1 MLARIREMLW
11 GFGPSE
17 VFDFPVE
24 EPLRAELL
32 GVEQLEELAVEMASL
47 QNAIPFPDRQDQLL
61 SRLAANE
68 KVLLATYTLIDRAV
82 GERQHVAPAAE
93 WLLDNFYLIEEQ
105 ILLIRRHL
113 PRKYSQE
120 LPRPVSGPL
129 AGYPRVYGIVLALIS
144 HLDGRIDT
152 EALGRFVVAYQTRAP
167 LRLGE
172 LWAIPI
178 MLRLALVEN
187 LRRVA
192 SRIYEGRL
200 HRNLA
205 NKWADELIAAAET
218 RPDEIIVVL
227 AAMVRAG
234 PKLSSAFVTECVRR
248 LEGQSAALGLAM
260 DWLGQTLAR
269 NSESLE
275 HMRQLESQRQ
285 AADRVSIANCIGSLR
300 FIDATNWRNFV
311 ESQSIV
317 EKILRSEPSGVYPTM
332 TFRSRDQYRH
342 QVEQLGRWSGREE
355 WDIARQCLDMTRQAV
370 QRHGDHSRQGHV
382 GFFLIDHGREALEK
396 AVDARVPLSEKVYRR
411 FGRMPL
417 FIYLGS
423 IGLVTLLYAAILF
436 WPAGAYPSTA
446 WIAIAAGGLLLLA
459 GTQLATALVNY
470 CCTLLVRPTA
480 LPRLD
485 FSSSVPQTHRTLVLI
500 PTLLTSTR
508 DILGLIESLEV
519 KHLANQDA
527 NIILGLLTDFTDAP
541 QQVMTDDQT
550 LLRCCVEGIERLNQ
564 RYATGAASG
573 PFYLFHRPRLWNP
586 LEGVW
591 MGRERKRGKITDVI
605 ELLRRQDSDAFLCT
619 IGDLSALTGVRY
631 LISLDTDT
639 ELPRGVAAEL
649 IGAMAHPLNRPVYH
663 AITGLV
669 REGYGILQPRVAI
682 SLPSARR
689 SWYVRLFA
697 HNVGM
702 DPYTHMVS
710 DVYQDI
716 FHEGSFIGKG
726 ILDVEAFDRVFH
738 ERFPDNHILSHD
750 LLEGCHTRSGLI
762 SDVQLF
768 EDHPWHFGVESMRRH
783 RWIRGDW
790 QILFWLFP
798 WVKDRQLHW
807 RRNRLSPLS
816 RWKILDNL
824 RRSLV
829 SPALLAIVPLAAAG
843 LLPHALLWLAAV
855 LGVLLIP
862 AILPDAI
869 GLLRKRADDS
879 MSLHVRSHLRE
890 LLRHIIQS
898 LAAVVFLPHE
908 ALQNVDAIVRSMIRM
923 CVTRRKLL
931 EWKTSSEAQG
941 AALQSP
947 GSFIRSL
954 RVSQVTGLLMAYLAV
969 DRGHGIAML
978 VISLLLS
985 IAWLLAPL
993 LAWLL
998 SRPIPDTS
1006 LELPAGERDFIRMVA
1021 RRTWLYFE
1029 TFVTPEDHFLP
1040 PDNFQEYPRVATAH
1054 RTSPTNIGLAL
1065 LANVA
1070 AHDFGWIG
1078 TGTFLDRTQA
1088 TFETMER
1095 LDRYHGHLFN
1105 WYDTRTL
1112 EPLNPRYI
1120 SSVDSGNLSGH
1131 LLVLCVALRDL
1142 ANAPLLSPRF
1152 AEGLQDTV
1160 LTLEQSLKPNRSGAK
1175 PSVTSENAHTLCQR
1189 LAEIHRQPHSTLT
1202 QSVELLEGAIDTFQA
1217 FESANSIDPQT
1228 DTDAILHS
1236 LRNQQRTL
1244 LTDLGD
1250 IAPWLAPYRRLN
1262 RQPGQ
1267 QSDTLNRVGPAFNL
1281 FRPSIELLNANP
1293 PLEQT
1298 PGLCLNALEI
1308 LESAFPDIS
1317 AAVCLKGSSNEESA
1331 NPAGG
1336 SLPPENIGIDRI
1348 VLKPVMPTE
1357 ESLESSGIAQLIIAL
1372 RQTAQN
1378 ARQRLDTLQKLE
1390 DKSRHFA
1397 TIDFRFLYDADRKL
1411 MSIGF
1416 NVADNTRDPGFYDL
1430 LASEARLTAYVCI
1443 VLGQL
1448 PQEHWFTLGRQL
1460 TSIGGDTALLSWSGS
1475 MFEYLM
1481 PLLVMP
1487 TYPTTILHQTCRAV
1501 VNRNMEYGHQRGIP
1515 WGISESGYN
1524 ATDAQMNYQY
1534 KAFGV
1539 PGLGFKRRLADDVV
1553 IAPYAS
1559 AMALLVAPRAASENL
1574 RALTRQG
1581 VLGRYGFYEAVDYT
1595 PSRLPEAGVPE
1606 IVRSFMV
1613 HHQGMS
1619 LLGMQACLLGRP
1631 MQRRFSADP
1640 LLRSG
1645 ELLLQERSVRLKPVY
1660 PHAGEVSESRHPPQQ
1675 EEPGWRSFNTAQTV
1689 VPEVHMVSNGR
1700 YHLMLTA
1707 AGGSRSTCNDIA
1719 LTRWRQD
1726 FTRDCWGMFC
1736 YVREG
1741 DSPKY
1746 WSNTHQPVGRR
1757 PSMYEATF
1765 SEGRVEYRRRDGGIE
1780 TFTQVVVSPEDDL
1793 EVRRIRISNRSRG
1806 TRRIE
1811 LTTYAEVVLQAL
1823 GADMAHPAF
1832 GNLFVQT
1839 EALPEHH
1846 ALLATRRA
1854 RSREETPPWLFHI
1867 LAVNGP
1873 MEATCSWET
1882 DRLKFLGRG
1891 RTPVH
1896 PQAMDSP
1903 ADLSNTTG
1911 AVLDPIVALRRSF
1924 ILQPDQT
1931 VAVDLVLGI
1940 APSRHEAIALVTRY
1954 HDPRCTERVLEMSW
1968 SHQQVLL
1975 RQINATEAD
1984 AQLFGRLS
1992 SPLVYAG
1999 PLYRGPLPIIKRNR
2013 GGQSGLWGF
2022 GISGDLPIVLLRVT
2036 DGSHEALI
2044 RKLLQA
2050 HAYWRLKGMAVDMLI
2065 WIEDTS
2071 IYRQA
2076 IQDQVLE
2083 MIAAGPEARLL
2094 DRPGGIFIRRP
2105 DQLSEEDRLLMLS
2118 AASMVLTDLTD
2129 DLADQIRETGARTED
2144 SAQRLVPVTRGW
2156 PEESPKPAADRKD
2169 LQFYNGIGGLTP
2181 DSREYVMTIAPDRP
2195 TPAPWSNVI
2204 ANENF
2209 GTVVTESG
2217 GMYTWAVNA
2226 HEFRLTPWY
2235 NDPVSDVSGE
2245 AIYIRDDQSGR
2256 FWSPAM
2262 LPAGQAP
2269 CTVRHG
2275 FGYSVFQRTQQRI
2288 ESELWVFVAVDQPVK
2303 ISVLKLTNKSDRNR
2317 TISIFGYSEW
2327 VLGEQRSVNAMRVVT
2342 ELDEQTGAVFAG
2354 NTWNGDWSSMVAFMD
2369 ASESNRSV
2377 TGDRTEFLGRNGSL
2391 ESPAALKALRLSGNL
2406 GAGMDPCAAIQCTID
2421 LPPGGQKEIVLIL
2434 GAAAG
2439 RDAARALVRRFR
2451 TLAGAKRALDG
2462 VWKFWNQTLGTI
2474 YIETPDPSLNA
2485 LANGWLPYQVLS
2497 SRIWAR
2503 SGFYQSGGA
2512 FGFRDQLQDAMAA
2525 GICQPAILRS
2535 QILLAAGRQF
2545 VDGDVQH
2552 WWHPPRGRGVRTRF
2566 SDDLLWLPLAVAH
2579 YVQMTN
2585 DTGVLDERIAFLE
2598 GRSLN
2603 QGEESWYDLPRNS
2616 DQSASLY
2623 EHCLR
2628 AIQRALT
2635 FGRHGIPLIGAGDW
2649 NDGFNRVGLGGKGE
2663 SVWLAFFMRYV
2674 LAQFEPL
2681 AAMRKDQSAEELCQS
2696 IRSRLL
2702 QALETNCWDGQWY
2715 LRAFFDDGSPLGSH
2729 ANAQC
2734 KIDSLPQS
2742 WAIISSTGSPERW
2755 KQALAAVDQ
2764 YLIDSNHQLIKLF
2777 DPPFDHPANDPGYIA
2792 GYVPGVRENGGQYTH
2807 AAIWVII
2814 AFAQA
2819 GMADR
2824 AWELFCMINPL
2835 HHGSTADKMAVYRVE
2850 PYVVAADVYAAGPY
2864 AGRGG
2869 WTWYTGSAGW
2879 MYRLIIETFI
2889 GLRRNADML
2898 WFAPSLPSAWKTF
2911 RIHFRYFETFYHIT
2925 FSGGGIKVLRVTL
2938 DGQVV
2943 ADGIVRLA
2951 NDRRE
2956 HKMELEIGPA
2966 A

>member
-1 MLARIREMLW
+1 MLARIREILW
-11 GFGPSE
+11 RRGPSTA
-17 VFDFPVE
+17 FDFPVE

-32 GVEQLEELAVEMASL
+32 GVEQLEELAVEMAT
-47 QNAIPFPDRQDQLL
+47 QQDAIPFSGRQDLLL

-68 KVLLATYTLIDRAV
+68 KALLTTYTLIDRAV
-82 GERQHVAPAAE
+82 SDRQHVAPAAE
-93 WLLDNFYLIEEQ
+93 WLLDNYYLIEEQ

-120 LPRPVSGPL
+120 LPRPISGPL

-152 EALGRFVVAYQTRAP
+152 EALGRFVAAYQTRVS

-192 SRIYEGRL
+192 SRIHAGRL

-205 NKWADELIAAAET
+205 NKWADELIATAET
-218 RPDEIIVVL
+218 CPDEIIVVL

-234 PKLSSAFVTECVRR
+234 PTLSSAFVTEFVRR
-248 LEGQSAALGLAM
+248 LEGHSAALALAM

-300 FIDATNWRNFV
+300 FIDAANWRDFV
-311 ESQSIV
+311 ESQSVV
-317 EKILRSEPSGVYPTM
+317 EKILRGEPSGIYPTM

-342 QVEQLGRWSGREE
+342 QVEQLGRWSACEE
-355 WDIARQCLDMTRQAV
+355 WEIARKCLDMTREAA
-370 QRHGDHSRQGHV
+370 QRLGDHSRQGHV
-382 GFFLIDHGREALEK
+382 GYFLIDHGRKPLEK
-396 AVDARVPLSEKVYRR
+396 AIDARIPLSEKVYRL
-411 FGRMPL
+411 FVRMPL
-417 FIYLGS
+417 SIYLGL
-423 IGLVTLLYAAILF
+423 IGLVTLLLAAALM
-436 WPAGAYPSTA
+436 WRTGACPTTTWFA
-446 WIAIAAGGLLLLA
+446 LVAVGLLLLA
-459 GTQLATALVNY
+459 GTQLATGLVNY
-470 CCTLLVRPTA
+470 VYTLLLRPA
-480 LPRLD
+480 ELPRLD
-485 FSSSVPQTHRTLVLI
+485 FSISVPETQRTVVLI
-500 PTLLTSTR
+500 PTMLTSPR
-508 DILGLIESLEV
+508 EILALVESLEV

-527 NIILGLLTDFTDAP
+527 NIIFGLLTDFMDAP
-541 QQVMTDDQT
+541 QQVMTDDES

-564 RYATGAASG
+564 RYVTSAAGG

-586 LEGVW
+586 REGVW
-591 MGRERKRGKITDVI
+591 MGRERKRGKILDVI
-605 ELLRRQDSDAFLCT
+605 ELLRGRDTDAFVCT
-619 IGDLSALTGVRY
+619 IGDMSVLTGVRFI
-631 LISLDTDT
+631 ISLDTDT

-649 IGAMAHPLNRPVYH
+649 IGAMAHPLNRPVYNVR
-663 AITGLV
+663 TGLV
-669 REGYGILQPRVAI
+669 QEGYGILQPRIAI

-697 HNVGM
+697 HHVGM
-702 DPYTHMVS
+702 DPYTQTVS
-710 DVYQDI
+710 DVYQDL
-716 FHEGSFIGKG
+716 FGEGSFIGKG
-726 ILDVEAFDRVFH
+726 IIDVEAFDRVFH
-738 ERFPDNHILSHD
+738 ERFPDNRILSHD
-750 LLEGCHTRSGLI
+750 LLEGCHVRSGLV

-783 RWIRGDW
+783 RWVRGDW
-790 QILFWLFP
+790 QILPWIFP

-807 RRNRLSPLS
+807 RRNHLSPLS

-829 SPALLAIVPLAAAG
+829 SPALLAIILFAAAG
-843 LLPHALLWLAAV
+843 LLPHALLWIMVTAAV
-855 LGVLLIP
+855 LLLP
-862 AILPDAI
+862 AVLPDAVS
-869 GLLRKRADDS
+869 LLRKATDDS
-879 MSLHVRSHLRE
+879 MVIHFRRHLHE
-890 LLRHIIQS
+890 LLRHLLQS
-898 LAAVVFLPHE
+898 LAAVAFLPQE
-908 ALQNVDAIVRSMIRM
+908 AIQNSDAILRSITRM

-931 EWKTSSEAQG
+931 EWRTSSDAQG
-941 AALQSP
+941 AAIQSP

-954 RVSQVTGLLMAYLAV
+954 RVSPVIGLLMAYLAV
-969 DRGHGIAML
+969 DRGRGNAML
-978 VISLLLS
+978 IISTILS
-985 IAWLLAPL
+985 ITWLLAPL

-1006 LELPAGERDFIRMVA
+1006 LDLPAGERNFIRIVA

-1029 TFVTPEDHFLP
+1029 TFVTAEDHFLP
-1040 PDNFQEYPRVATAH
+1040 PDNFQEYPRVAVAH

-1065 LANVA
+1065 LANIA
-1070 AHDFGWIG
+1070 AHDFGWIS
-1078 TGTFLDRTQA
+1078 TGTCIDRTQA
-1088 TFETMER
+1088 TFETMDR

-1131 LLVLCVALRDL
+1131 LLVLCVALRDM
-1142 ANAPLLSPRF
+1142 ASTPLLSPRF
-1152 AEGLQDTV
+1152 AEGLHDTA
-1160 LTLEQSLKPNRSGAK
+1160 LTLEQSLKPNRSGAM
-1175 PSVTSENAHTLCQR
+1175 PSAIANNIHTLGRQLADVYR
-1189 LAEIHRQPHSTLT
+1189 LPHTTLAESAA
-1202 QSVELLEGAIDTFQA
+1202 LLVRAIDVLCA
-1217 FESANSIDPQT
+1217 FESANPINPRT
-1228 DTDAILHS
+1228 DEGAILQS
-1236 LRNQQRTL
+1236 LQRQQRAL
-1244 LTDLGD
+1244 LAD
-1250 IAPWLAPYRRLN
+1250 IHDMAPWLTHFNQMIHTSSAQTQDKGKLA
-1262 RQPGQ
+1262 
-1267 QSDTLNRVGPAFNL
+1267 GPAIDIIRHSVQF
-1281 FRPSIELLNANP
+1281 LNANP
-1293 PLEQT
+1293 PLADY
-1298 PGLCLNALEI
+1298 PGLCLDALKM
-1308 LESAFPDIS
+1308 LESAFPEIFM
-1317 AAVCLKGSSNEESA
+1317 AATLNGSSNGESA
-1331 NPAGG
+1331 IDAGA
-1336 SLPPENIGIDRI
+1336 SLLRERNFADAAD
-1348 VLKPVMPTE
+1348 LKPVVPVAVPP
-1357 ESLESSGIAQLIIAL
+1357 ESAALVIAL
-1372 RQTAQN
+1372 RQTAQK
-1378 ARQRLDTLQKLE
+1378 ARQRLETLQKLE
-1390 DKSRHFA
+1390 DKSRQFA
-1397 TIDFRFLYDADRKL
+1397 AIDFKFLYDADRKL

-1416 NVADNTRDPGFYDL
+1416 NVAENSRDPGFYDL

-1460 TSIGGDTALLSWSGS
+1460 TIVGGDIALLSWSGS

-1481 PLLVMP
+1481 PILVMP
-1487 TYPTTILHQTCRAV
+1487 SYPTTILHQTCRAV
-1501 VNRNMEYGHQRGIP
+1501 VNRNIEYGRRRGIP
-1515 WGISESGYN
+1515 WGISESAYN

-1559 AMALLVAPRAASENL
+1559 AMALLVAPQAASENL
-1574 RALTRQG
+1574 RALARQG
-1581 VLGRYGFYEAVDYT
+1581 VLGQYGFYEAVDYT

-1606 IVRSFMV
+1606 IVRCFMA

-1619 LLGMQACLLGRP
+1619 LLAMQACLVERP
-1631 MQRRFSADP
+1631 MQRRFTADP

-1660 PHAGEVSESRHPPQQ
+1660 PHAGEVSESRHPPQY
-1675 EEPGWRSFNTAQTV
+1675 EEPGRRSFNTAQTV
-1689 VPEVHMVSNGR
+1689 VPEVHLVSNGR

-1707 AGGSRSTCNDIA
+1707 AGGSRSICNDIA

-1757 PSMYEATF
+1757 PTRYEATF

-1780 TFTQVVVSPEDDL
+1780 TMTQVVVSPEDDL
-1793 EVRRIRISNRSRG
+1793 EVRHIRIANRSR
-1806 TRRIE
+1806 TARRIQ

-1823 GADMAHPAF
+1823 AADMAHPAF

-1867 LAVNGP
+1867 LSVNGQI
-1873 MEATCSWET
+1873 EADCSWET

-1891 RTPVH
+1891 RTPIH
-1896 PQAMDSP
+1896 PQAMDSL
-1903 ADLSNTTG
+1903 AELSNTIG
-1911 AVLDPIVALRRSF
+1911 AVLDPIVSLRRSF
-1924 ILQPDQT
+1924 IIQPDQT

-1940 APSRHEAIALVTRY
+1940 AASRHDAIALVTRY

-1984 AQLFGRLS
+1984 AQIFGRLS

-1999 PLYRGPLPIIKRNR
+1999 PFYRGPLNMIKRNR
-2013 GGQSGLWGF
+2013 SGQSGLWGF
-2022 GISGDLPIVLLRVT
+2022 GISGDLPIVLLRVM
-2036 DGSHEALI
+2036 DGSHQALI

-2050 HAYWRLKGMAVDMLI
+2050 HAYWRLKGMVVDLLI
-2065 WIEDTS
+2065 WIEDAS

-2076 IQDQVLE
+2076 VQDQVLE
-2083 MIAAGPEARLL
+2083 LIAAGPEARLL

-2118 AASMVLTDLTD
+2118 AASMVLTDSTD
-2129 DLADQIRETGARTED
+2129 DLAAHIRETGSRTED
-2144 SAQRLVPVTRGW
+2144 SAERLVPVTRAW
-2156 PEESPKPAADRKD
+2156 PEESPKPVADRKD

-2181 DSREYVMTIAPDRP
+2181 DSREYVMTISCDQP
-2195 TPAPWSNVI
+2195 TPAPWCNVI

-2217 GMYTWAVNA
+2217 GMYTWAANA

-2235 NDPVSDVSGE
+2235 DDPVSDVSGE
-2245 AIYIRDDQSGR
+2245 AIYIRDDQSGG
-2256 FWSPAM
+2256 FWSPAI
-2262 LPAGQAP
+2262 LPAGQTP

-2288 ESELWVFVAVDQPVK
+2288 ESELWVYVAVDQPVK
-2303 ISVLKLTNKSDRNR
+2303 FSVLKLTNKSDRKR
-2317 TISIFGYSEW
+2317 VLSIFGYCEL

-2342 ELDEQTGAVFAG
+2342 ELDEQTGAIFAR
-2354 NTWNGDWSSMVAFMD
+2354 NTWNGDWSAMVAFMD
-2369 ASESNRSV
+2369 ASESNRSI
-2377 TGDRTEFLGRNGSL
+2377 TGDRTEFLGRNGSA
-2391 ESPAALKALRLSGNL
+2391 ESPAAMKSSRLSGNL
-2406 GAGMDPCAAIQCTID
+2406 GAGMDPCAAIQCTVE
-2421 LPPGGQKEIVLIL
+2421 LPPGAQKEIVLIL
-2434 GAAAG
+2434 GAAG
-2439 RDAARALVRRFR
+2439 GPDAARALVRRFCN
-2451 TLAGAKRALDG
+2451 LAGAKRALDG

-2474 YIETPDPSLNA
+2474 YLETPDPSLNA
-2485 LANGWLPYQVLS
+2485 LANGWLPYQVLA

-2525 GICQPAILRS
+2525 GICQPAILRR

-2552 WWHPPRGRGVRTRF
+2552 WWHPSRGRGVRTRF

-2585 DTGVLDERIAFLE
+2585 DTGVLDERIGFLQ
-2598 GRSLN
+2598 GRALN
-2603 QGEESWYDLPRNS
+2603 QGEESWYDLPQNS
-2616 DQSASLY
+2616 DETASLY

-2628 AIQRALT
+2628 AVRRALT
-2635 FGRHGIPLIGAGDW
+2635 FGEHGIPLIGAGDW
-2649 NDGFNRVGLGGKGE
+2649 NDGFNRIGLAGKGE
-2663 SVWLAFFMRYV
+2663 SVWLAFFLRYV
-2674 LAQFEPL
+2674 LDQFAPL
-2681 AAMRKDQSAEELCQS
+2681 AAARKDQPTEDLCHS
-2696 IRSRLL
+2696 IRARLL
-2702 QALETNCWDGQWY
+2702 QALESNCWDGQWY
-2715 LRAFFDDGSPLGSH
+2715 LRAFFDDCSPLGSH
-2729 ANAQC
+2729 VNAQC

-2742 WAIISSTGSPERW
+2742 WAVISSTGSPDRW
-2755 KQALAAVDQ
+2755 KQALAAVDR

-2807 AAIWVII
+2807 AAIWVVM
-2814 AFAQA
+2814 AFAKA

-2835 HHGSTADKMAVYRVE
+2835 RHGATPDKMAVYRVE
-2850 PYVVAADVYAAGPY
+2850 PYVVAADVYAAEPY

-2889 GLRRNADML
+2889 GLQRNADML

-2925 FSGGGIKVLRVTL
+2925 FSGGGAKVLQVTL
-2938 DGQVV
+2938 DGQIV
-2943 ADGIVRLA
+2943 ADGIVRLV
-2951 NDRRE
+2951 NDQRE
-2956 HKMELEIGPA
+2956 HKMELRIGPA